1 MISSKY
7 RFHGYGS
14 LNYLHRNG
22 KTVRAKM
29 MAARFAPNDRREFPR
44 IAVVVS
50 KKVYKSAVKRNRI
63 RRRIYE
69 IIRQH
74 TKPNSPTIDIALTVY
89 SPEVLNLSH
98 DELKSQVDQLLIDT
112 GFVVK

>member
-1 MISSKY
+1 MISAKY
-7 RFHGYGS
+7 RFHGYGG

-22 KTVRAKM
+22 KTVRGKLM
-29 MAARFAPNDRREFPR
+29 SARFASNDRRDHPR
-44 IAVVVS
+44 FAVVVS

-69 IIRQH
+69 IIRNNISDN
-74 TKPNSPTIDIALTVY
+74 PPTIDIAISVY

-98 DELKSQVDQLLIDT
+98 EELKAQVEALLKET
-112 GFVVK
+112 GFKR

>member
-1 MISSKY
+1 VISAKY

-22 KTVRAKM
+22 KTARGKM
-29 MAARFAPNDRREFPR
+29 MSARFTINTRRDKPR
-44 IAVVVS
+44 FAVVVS

-69 IIRQH
+69 IIRA
-74 TKPNSPTIDIALTVY
+74 NIGESPPIIDIAINVY
-89 SPEVLNLSH
+89 SPEVLTLTH
-98 DELKSQVDQLLIDT
+98 DELKKQVETLLKDT
-112 GFVVK
+112 GFIR

>member
-1 MISSKY
+1 MISAKY

-22 KTVRAKM
+22 KTVRGKM
-29 MAARFAPNDRREFPR
+29 MSVRFTPNTKRQNPR
-44 IAVVVS
+44 FAVVVS

-69 IIRQH
+69 IIRNYIGE
-74 TKPNSPTIDIALTVY
+74 KPPVIDIAIMVY
-89 SPEVLNLSH
+89 APEVLNLPH
-98 DELKSQVDQLLIDT
+98 DELKTQIEFLLKEA
-112 GFVVK
+112 GFIK

>member
-1 MISSKY
+1 MISAKY

-22 KTVRAKM
+22 KTARGKM
-29 MAARFAPNDRREFPR
+29 MSARFIPNQRRENPR
-44 IAVVVS
+44 FAVVVS

-69 IIRQH
+69 IIRVNIGEN
-74 TKPNSPTIDIALTVY
+74 PPAIDIALNIY
-89 SPEVLNLSH
+89 SPEVLNLTH
-98 DELKSQVDQLLIDT
+98 DELVKQVKGLLKET
-112 GFVVK
+112 GFKR

>member
-22 KTVRAKM
+22 KTVRGKM
-29 MAARFAPNDRREFPR
+29 MVARFIPNPHRELPR
-44 IAVVVS
+44 FAVVVS

-69 IIRQH
+69 IIRQSI
-74 TKPNSPTIDIALTVY
+74 KPDSPTLDVMINVY
-89 SPEVLNLSH
+89 SPEVLNLS
-98 DELKSQVDQLLIDT
+98 DKELNQQIHELLKLA
-112 GFVVK
+112 GFSE

>member
-1 MISSKY
+1 MISNKY

-22 KTVRAKM
+22 QTARGGM
-29 MAARFAPNDRREFPR
+29 MAARYAPNARRPR
-44 IAVVVS
+44 PRFAVVVS

-69 IIRQH
+69 IVRGYI
-74 TKPNSPTIDIALTVY
+74 TPDAPSIDIALNVY
-89 SPEVLNLSH
+89 SPEILTLPH
-98 DELKSQVDQLLIDT
+98 AELKKQIHHLLKT
-112 GFVVK
+112 AGFVI

>member
-1 MISSKY
+1 MISAKY

-22 KTVRAKM
+22 QTARGKM
-29 MAARFAPNDRREFPR
+29 IAARFAPNTRRSQPR
-44 IAVVVS
+44 FAVIVS

-69 IIRQH
+69 IIRPH
-74 TKPNSPTIDIALTVY
+74 IAADSPTIDIAINVY
-89 SPEVLNLSH
+89 SPEVLNLPPA
-98 DELKSQVDQLLIDT
+98 ELKKQIEYLLKAANFIR
-112 GFVVK
+112 

>member
-7 RFHGYGS
+7 RFHGHGS

-22 KTVRAKM
+22 ETARGSM
-29 MAARFAPNDRREFPR
+29 MAARFAPNKHRELPR
-44 IAVVVS
+44 FAVVVS

-69 IIRQH
+69 IIRQ
-74 TKPNSPTIDIALTVY
+74 TVTDSSPSIDIAINVY
-89 SPEVLNLSH
+89 DPEVLDLPQPKLEREVR
-98 DELKSQVDQLLIDT
+98 DLLKSAGL
-112 GFVVK
+112 

>member
-1 MISSKY
+1 MISNKY

-22 KTVRAKM
+22 KTARGKLM
-29 MAARFAPNDRREFPR
+29 SARFAPNARRERPR
-44 IAVVVS
+44 FAVVVS

-69 IIRQH
+69 IIRAHITEQ
-74 TKPNSPTIDIALTVY
+74 SLAIDVAISVY
-89 SPEVLNLSH
+89 SPEVLDIPH
-98 DELKSQVDQLLIDT
+98 QELKSQVEYLLKST
-112 GFVVK
+112 GFCK

>member
-7 RFHGYGS
+7 RFHGYGG

-22 KTVRAKM
+22 KTVRGKM
-29 MAARFAPNDRREFPR
+29 MSARFVPNSRREHPR
-44 IAVVVS
+44 LAVVVS

-69 IIRQH
+69 IIRANISEN
-74 TKPNSPTIDIALTVY
+74 PPTIDIAINVY
-89 SPEVLNLSH
+89 SGEVLNLSH
-98 DELKSQVDQLLIDT
+98 LELKKHVEFLLKET
-112 GFVVK
+112 GFIK

>member
-22 KTVRAKM
+22 KTVRGKM
-29 MAARFAPNDRREFPR
+29 MAARFAPNHRNKAPR
-44 IAVVVS
+44 FAVVVS
-50 KKVYKSAVKRNRI
+50 KKIYKSAVKRNRI

-69 IIRQH
+69 IIRLLI
-74 TKPNSPTIDIALTVY
+74 KPDSPVIDVMINVY
-89 SPEVLNLSH
+89 SPDVINLPDDKLKKQIH
-98 DELKSQVDQLLIDT
+98 ELLKEI
-112 GFVVK
+112 GF